1 MCYSYF
7 HISFIQEP
15 EPVIRSQTV
24 VLRRSSDG
32 KKQEDGDDDEIQ
44 AQQQERQDQP
54 VIRST
59 TVLLKQSAEIDQQGD
74 KQEEKDSSS
83 LDPPES
89 SARLTYSL
97 ISYNHKNIRSISDTK
112 LLAFLSLL

>member
-1 MCYSYF
+1 M

-32 KKQEDGDDDEIQ
+32 KKQENADDDKTQ

-54 VIRST
+54 IIRSR

-74 KQEEKDSSS
+74 KQEEKDSS

-89 SARLTYSL
+89 STRLTYSL
-97 ISYNHKNIRSISDTK
+97 ISYNHKNIRSILSDTK
-112 LLAFLSLL
+112 LLAFLSIL